1 MENELLRM
9 ENITKIYPN
18 GVMANK
24 EVDLSIKKGEIHAL
38 MGENGAGKST
48 LMKILFGA
56 QNMDSG
62 SIYYDGQKITKLN
75 SQKAIDLGIGMVH
88 QHFMLVDSLKVYE
101 NIVIG
106 MEPKKGFMID
116 NKEAYRMVKEVAD
129 KYNLKV
135 DPGAK
140 VADLSVGLKQK
151 VEIIKVL
158 ARGAKLLILDE
169 PTAVLTP
176 QETEELF
183 EQLLLLKEA
192 GHTVI
197 FFISHKIKEVK
208 KICDR
213 ITVLRGGKSV
223 GVMDVAH
230 SSEEEISKFMV
241 GREVVLKVSK
251 EACDFGKVLL
261 DVKDVSYLND
271 EKKKVL
277 SKVSFRVKKRAN
289 TRCSWC

>member
-1 MENELLRM
+1 
-9 ENITKIYPN
+9 
-18 GVMANK
+18 
-24 EVDLSIKKGEIHAL
+24 

-158 ARGAKLLILDE
+158 ARGGQNFSYWMSL
-169 PTAVLTP
+169 
-176 QETEELF
+176 
-183 EQLLLLKEA
+183 QL
-192 GHTVI
+192 
-197 FFISHKIKEVK
+197 S
-208 KICDR
+208 
-213 ITVLRGGKSV
+213 
-223 GVMDVAH
+223 
-230 SSEEEISKFMV
+230 
-241 GREVVLKVSK
+241 
-251 EACDFGKVLL
+251 
-261 DVKDVSYLND
+261 
-271 EKKKVL
+271 
-277 SKVSFRVKKRAN
+277 
-289 TRCSWC
+289 